1 MIEKR
6 IVWCKNKKYNPR
18 SQYFQSSPYVLDSI
32 PEGDAECIAD
42 AYLQARIRDSSH
54 CAGTHR
60 MVHGHC
66 EVTKVAFPVLPSK
79 IARYVFTTR

>member
-1 MIEKR
+1 MTYKVYGVKI
-6 IVWCKNKKYNPR
+6 KNITLGPNIFR
-18 SQYFQSSPYVLDSI
+18 AVLTFLIAYV

-54 CAGTHR
+54 GAGTHR
-60 MVHGHC
+60 MVHSHC